1 MHYELERL
9 SVAGCWLKT
18 RKKYKLL
25 DQAKLQAVVVR
36 DRRCSVRIVWVA
48 DDGSREVVE
57 TNES

>member
-25 DQAKLQAVVVR
+25 NGAKLQAVVVR
-36 DRRCSVRIVWVA
+36 DRRCAVRIIRVA
-48 DDGSREVVE
+48 DDGSREMVE
-57 TNES
+57 E